1 MSQTAKKKTI
11 LVTNDDG
18 VNARGIMALKE
29 ELDRV
34 AFVEVYAPDRN
45 WSAASRTMTFHKP
58 LRVDRVRLLNGSVG
72 HMTSGTPSDCV
83 SLAVLGLLKE
93 KPDLIVSGINDG
105 LNMGEDVTY
114 SGTVAAAMQGA
125 RTGIPAVAV
134 SLDIDVEELEIPDYS
149 KAARFAARLAALI
162 LEESPLPPGVLLNVN
177 VPRLH
182 HDRPAEVKVTR
193 LGGLVY
199 KNYLVQGKDPRGR
212 NYYWIT
218 GEPRTQVPRE
228 EEGTDIWAITNGYIS
243 ITPIHLDMT
252 YQPLV
257 NGLKSWE
264 DKTWVD

>member
-1 MSQTAKKKTI
+1 MKQQAKKRTI

-18 VNARGIMALKE
+18 VNSRGILALKE
-29 ELDRV
+29 ELDQI
-34 AFVEVYAPDRN
+34 ALVEVYAPDRN

-72 HMTSGTPSDCV
+72 YMTSGTPSDCV
-83 SLAVLGLLKE
+83 SLAILGLMKE
-93 KPDLIVSGINDG
+93 KPALVVSGINSG

-125 RTGIPAVAV
+125 RTGIPAIAI
-134 SLDIDVEELEIPDYS
+134 SMDTEAEDLEIPDYS
-149 KAARFAARLAALI
+149 KAAQFTARLAAML
-162 LEESPLPPGVLLNVN
+162 LEDNPLPSGVLLNIN
-177 VPRLH
+177 VPRIH
-182 HDRPAEVKVTR
+182 HGKPAEVRITR

-212 NYYWIT
+212 SYYWIT
-218 GEPRTQVPRE
+218 GEPRTQVPKE

-252 YQPLV
+252 YHPL
-257 NGLKSWE
+257 LDKIRKWE
-264 DKTWVD
+264 ERTWFT

>member
-1 MSQTAKKKTI
+1 VSQTAKKKTI

-264 DKTWVD
+264 EKTWVD